1 MGVLPSTRLA
11 QIEWFEQRLAAWIA
25 NAAAIGLTPAQTT
38 QLQGEIAAARG
49 QYMAAQ
55 QARNDSKSATV
66 GYYAAS
72 DALVDDGR
80 DLIATIKAFAEAT
93 GDANVYVLADVPP
106 PADPQ
111 PAGPPDTPTNVSGI
125 INSDGAVELKWKG
138 TLAHSTFYEVLRKI
152 EGETTWTVIDSV
164 GAKSYLDET
173 VPVGTLSVQYRV
185 RAKRAEFT
193 SAANDPITIRLGVE
207 LQTGGVGLNLA
218 A

>member
-1 MGVLPSTRLA
+1 MSLRRGRRWRRFCGRGEARRLP
-11 QIEWFEQRLAAWIA
+11 
-25 NAAAIGLTPAQTT
+25 
-38 QLQGEIAAARG
+38 
-49 QYMAAQ
+49 
-55 QARNDSKSATV
+55 
-66 GYYAAS
+66 
-72 DALVDDGR
+72 
-80 DLIATIKAFAEAT
+80 
-93 GDANVYVLADVPP
+93 
-106 PADPQ
+106 
-111 PAGPPDTPTNVSGI
+111 GI

-164 GAKSYLDET
+164 GAKGYLDET